1 MLDHSSYHLATA
13 VDAEQSFSHGRIL
26 ISHLRNR
33 LRASS
38 IRALMCFGD
47 WCRQQLV
54 SDTELTAALSV
65 RGLPL
70 RLPQAHSSTHPTV
83 TRKSPAVLLVE

>member
-1 MLDHSSYHLATA
+1 MFLFCISLNYSLYHLATA
-13 VDAEQSFSHGRIL
+13 VDVERSFSRGRIL

-54 SDTELTAALSV
+54 SDMELTAALSSV
-65 RGLPL
+65 ATSTDKRGKAK
-70 RLPQAHSSTHPTV
+70 QKDA
-83 TRKSPAVLLVE
+83 